1 MRIVIDAVPVKYGG
15 FAVALECM
23 LRGWQELE
31 SNDEL
36 HLVITGK
43 AEIEIPDGVQVHRV
57 GLDDPGALRRVVVQS
72 TTVPRV
78 CRDVKADVLLGIL
91 PNTALVPVGCPKVI
105 TVYDMRHELLPEQ
118 FSWSRRVLRKL
129 SYEPGYRQA
138 AGVICI
144 SERTRKDLLRS
155 RPWLASKPVFK
166 VLWAA
171 DHVDQWPRSDP
182 PGGEPYAL
190 AFGHFPNKAVDR
202 VIDAWE
208 LLQTRRDARPLVFVG
223 LPADARER
231 VEERIRAAGLEQ
243 VVSALPWLDRAQF
256 EERFASAGLIVFPS
270 DFEGFGLPSLEAMRL
285 GIPLVVSD
293 DEALLEVTSGHA
305 TVVEGRDS
313 ASLADA
319 VSRAWETSKEDLEQA
334 REYAHRFSWAQVA
347 GETRDALAQV
357 AAKGPVTQTE
367 SAREA

>member
-1 MRIVIDAVPVKYGG
+1 MSIG
-15 FAVALECM
+15 
-23 LRGWQELE
+23 
-31 SNDEL
+31 
-36 HLVITGK
+36 
-43 AEIEIPDGVQVHRV
+43 
-57 GLDDPGALRRVVVQS
+57 
-72 TTVPRV
+72 
-78 CRDVKADVLLGIL
+78 
-91 PNTALVPVGCPKVI
+91 
-105 TVYDMRHELLPEQ
+105 
-118 FSWSRRVLRKL
+118 
-129 SYEPGYRQA
+129 
-138 AGVICI
+138 
-144 SERTRKDLLRS
+144 
-155 RPWLASKPVFK
+155 
-166 VLWAA
+166 
-171 DHVDQWPRSDP
+171 WPRSDP
-182 PGGEPYAL
+182 PRGEPYAL

-208 LLQTRRDARPLVFVG
+208 LLRRRGDARPLVFVG

-347 GETRDALAQV
+347 GETRDALARV
-357 AAKGPVTQTE
+357 AAKGSVTQTE
-367 SAREA
+367 SATEA